1 MVRRVVALL
10 DAREPVPADLPAA
23 IEAFGQALRLLHRD
37 FLAGRTP
44 EIARSRALAA
54 EAARRARGQGLGFS
68 GTIVASQ
75 VFIVVGE
82 LLQASGLTKPEADR
96 MAGV

>member
-1 MVRRVVALL
+1 MVALL
-10 DAREPVPADLPAA
+10 DAREPVPPDLPAA
-23 IEAFGQALRLLHRD
+23 IETFGQALRLLHRD

-44 EIARSRALAA
+44 EIARSQALHAV
-54 EAARRARGQGLGFS
+54 EAGRRARSAGLGFS

-75 VFIVVGE
+75 IFIAAGE
-82 LLQASGLTKPEADR
+82 LLQASGLTKAEADR